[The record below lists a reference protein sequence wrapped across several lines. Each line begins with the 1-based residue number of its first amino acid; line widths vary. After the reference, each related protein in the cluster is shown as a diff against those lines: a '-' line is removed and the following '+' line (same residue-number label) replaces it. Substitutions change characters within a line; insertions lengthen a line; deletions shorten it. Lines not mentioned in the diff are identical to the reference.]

1 MRLGLGLVH
10 VGLIKAAPACGP
22 DIAGVAVRSF
32 GAGNARRAL
41 WAQISWVETSRNA
54 TSGQGSLTKTQN
66 KPLHLIMNTPCAFII
81 HF

>member
-32 GAGNARRAL
+32 GAGNARRTL
-41 WAQISWVETSRNA
+41 WAQICWVETSRNA
-54 TSGQGSLTKTQN
+54 TSGQGSLKQLKTNSKTSQTKLKN
-66 KPLHLIMNTPCAFII
+66 CNLDA
-81 HF
+81 

>member
-41 WAQISWVETSRNA
+41 CAQICWVERRGT
-54 TSGQGSLTKTQN
+54 
-66 KPLHLIMNTPCAFII
+66 PHLGKGA
-81 HF
+81 